1 MTIHLSSPLT
11 RGILSM
17 LLCTSLSGCGDLYRY
32 LNSGEVGWAIKHEVR
47 NRQKAEISLA
57 MLTRFRWDELV
68 VFGSY
73 TPRDEICRRLQL
85 DEPACTAANLPE
97 PLNDGLSLL
106 VFRRNGKIVHR
117 EIHLGYHG
125 EFRVDDRI
133 SFTPQ
138 NAVFLVEPHGM
149 LRHGERHLLLK
160 WRPPPSPNTSLS
172 SSTP

>member
-1 MTIHLSSPLT
+1 MSVHLSSPLMP
-11 RGILSM
+11 GILSA
-17 LLCTSLSGCGDLYRY
+17 LLCFSLSGCGDLYRY
-32 LNSGEVGWAIKHEVR
+32 LSSGEVGWAIKQEVR
-47 NRQKAEISLA
+47 NRQKTEISLA
-57 MLTRFRWDELV
+57 ILTRFGWDELV

-73 TPRDEICRRLQL
+73 TPRDEICRRLEL

-106 VFRRNGKIVHR
+106 VFRQKGKIVHR

-138 NAVFLVEPHGM
+138 NAVFFVEPHGM
-149 LRHGERHLLLK
+149 LRHGERQLLLK
-160 WRPPPSPNTSLS
+160 WGPPTSPNTSH
-172 SSTP
+172 